1 MSDAATLVQAD
12 AADTAKPTML
22 YKESNSPYAEDSSAG
37 ERAGRSNSEDP
48 PPLVIPH
55 AGPGQSLFAPPKDP
69 KEYRFDAAPYG
80 MEYDADLEQRARGW
94 FHQAG
99 VPQWLAR
106 NIVREWNRTVEMGP
120 DPERAEVQAAATEQ
134 SLRRRWGGD
143 YESRVA
149 AAQAL
154 VRSLNSEE
162 VIDILD
168 RSGLANSEYLVL
180 QFAALAESRGRRSPS
195 REGKPVKRGDA

>member
-1 MSDAATLVQAD
+1 MSDAAMLVHAD
-12 AADTAKPTML
+12 AAETAKPTIL

-37 ERAGRSNSEDP
+37 ERAGRSNSESP
-48 PPLVIPH
+48 PPLVITD
-55 AGPGQSLFAPPKDP
+55 AGPDQSLFTSPRDP

-80 MEYDADLEQRARGW
+80 MDYDSNLERRARGW

-120 DPERAEVQAAATEQ
+120 DPERAELQAAATEQ

-149 AAQAL
+149 AAQSL
-154 VRSLNSEE
+154 VRSLNSAE
-162 VIDILD
+162 VIDLLD

-180 QFAALAESRGRRSPS
+180 QLAALAESRDRRSPS
-195 REGKPVKRGDA
+195 REGKPVK